1 MIAKDMRFFL
11 VREDI
16 LPEALA
22 KTIQAKELMN
32 SRSLTISEAIEEAG
46 LSRSAFY
53 KYRDKVFPFTLWNR
67 DQTVILEMLLEHR
80 SGVLSAVLNSIAQE
94 GGNILTINQ
103 NIPQQGA
110 ALATITIEITE
121 LQEDVEYL
129 LRVLRQASG
138 VKEAKL
144 LGA

>member
-103 NIPQQGA
+103 NIPQQGV

-121 LQEDVEYL
+121 LQEDVEYM